1 MLVKVKS
8 LVIKAKII
16 RAWINYNV
24 RIYIPDPR
32 LPRLALGLTGAPG
45 SHRVQTG

>member
-32 LPRLALGLTGAPG
+32 FPRLAGLSGAHG
-45 SHRVQTG
+45 SRRVQIG